1 MSRTKR
7 QHSQLFYIFD
17 RPKWKEGSE
26 WKSYDDDHSRFSSTE
41 KFHMKRFA
49 RRRLRREGLEIIRN
63 WEDEYHLNQHL
74 EPFNWALDDA
84 FDHDDYYIGLYDDPN
99 WDDWDDRDHY
109 LNEPEFDDPF
119 DYYYDDYDY
128 WGDDY

>member
-26 WKSYDDDHSRFSSTE
+26 WKSYDDDHSQFSPTE

-63 WEDEYHLNQHL
+63 WEDEYHLNAHL
-74 EPFNWALDDA
+74 EPYNYLLDDH
-84 FDHDDYYIGLYDDPN
+84 DEWEYESHWDDWLERKDEPEDDPYDDYY
-99 WDDWDDRDHY
+99 
-109 LNEPEFDDPF
+109 
-119 DYYYDDYDY
+119 DYDY
-128 WGDDY
+128 YDYDYYDAGYDDAW

>member
-26 WKSYDDDHSRFSSTE
+26 WKSYDDDHSRFSPTE

-49 RRRLRREGLEIIRN
+49 SRRLRREGLEIIRN
-63 WEDEYHLNQHL
+63 WDDEYHLNQHL
-74 EPFNWALDDA
+74 EPFNWLLDD
-84 FDHDDYYIGLYDDPN
+84 DYEYEYQSYWDDWLDREDEDDYYDI
-99 WDDWDDRDHY
+99 
-109 LNEPEFDDPF
+109 E
-119 DYYYDDYDY
+119 DDYQDY
-128 WGDDY
+128 EWDYD